1 MLGQPLE
8 GDGVEDDGGN
18 LLVDRQ
24 HRQTVHGAPEGEAE
38 LGGVTRPDL
47 PRALA
52 IADRAGEQVPGGK
65 GGLAERRMI
74 APPDRGPG
82 HETIVRGV
90 RGGEAYDL
98 DRHRLEGADG
108 IATMGPRGAAERAAE
123 RAETFLGDGGEERA
137 LVPEVPVGRRLRHP
151 RAARGAA
158 ERHPERPVGLEQ
170 RRGRRDQRGA
180 QVPVVVRPSPVAR
193 RGRRDPARHGVP
205 PGREC

>member
-8 GDGVEDDGGN
+8 GDGLKDDGGN

-24 HRQTVHGAPEGEAE
+24 HGQAVHGAPQREAE
-38 LGGVTRPDL
+38 LGRIAGPDL

-52 IADRAGEQVPGGK
+52 VADRAGEQVPGGE
-65 GGLAERRMI
+65 GGLAEARMI

-108 IATMGPRGAAERAAE
+108 IATLGSRGARERPAEG
-123 RAETFLGDGGEERA
+123 AETLLGDGGEERA
-137 LVPEVPVGRRLRHP
+137 LVPEMPIGSCLRHP
-151 RAARGAA
+151 GAARGAA
-158 ERHPERPVGLEQ
+158 ERHPERAVGLE
-170 RRGRRDQRGA
+170 
-180 QVPVVVRPSPVAR
+180 
-193 RGRRDPARHGVP
+193 
-205 PGREC
+205 